1 MIQPEAEKM
10 EKYDVIIYG
19 CGVMGR
25 KTAQALLKK
34 ESLEVVGALNI
45 DPEFVGKDL
54 GEVLDIPEK
63 LGIVIEKD
71 PVPFFLELC

>member
-25 KTAQALLKK
+25 ETAQALLKK
-34 ESLEVVGALNI
+34 ESLEAVGALDI
-45 DPEFVGKDL
+45 DPELVGKDL
-54 GEVLDIPEK
+54 GKVLDNPEK
-63 LGIVIEKD
+63 LGIAIEKD
-71 PVPFFLELC
+71 PVPFYLELC

>member
-1 MIQPEAEKM
+1 MKQPEAEKM

-34 ESLEVVGALNI
+34 ESLDVVGALDI
-45 DPEFVGKDL
+45 DPELVGKDF
-54 GEVLDIPEK
+54 GEVPDNPER
-63 LGIVIEKD
+63 LGVVIEKD
-71 PVPFFLELC
+71 PVAV

>member
-1 MIQPEAEKM
+1 M

-25 KTAQALLKK
+25 KTAYALLRKA
-34 ESLEVVGALNI
+34 SLDVVGALDI
-45 DPEFVGKDL
+45 EPELVGRDL
-54 GEVLDIPEK
+54 AEVLDNPEK
-63 LGIVIEKD
+63 LGIPLEKD